1 MCIDIVIPYIFYR
14 SHETSLRKLR
24 KSLSDSSKNMRHRRH
39 LINIHI
45 AVLGWIT
52 ELSTFLVLIL
62 GSFILGHGNTL
73 VTMILQTIT
82 YFLYFNLLPC
92 IYLINGDDLKDS
104 LVESSYYLTFLKL
117 FNCENVH
124 PRFLGRKDDN
134 DNDSESNNG

>member
-1 MCIDIVIPYIFYR
+1 
-14 SHETSLRKLR
+14 
-24 KSLSDSSKNMRHRRH
+24 MRHRRH

-52 ELSTFLVLIL
+52 EFSTFLVLIL
-62 GSFILGHGNTL
+62 GSFILGHGNAL

-92 IYLINGDDLKDS
+92 IYLINDDDLKES
-104 LVESSYYLTFLKL
+104 MVESSYYLTFLKL

-134 DNDSESNNG
+134 VNDSESNNG